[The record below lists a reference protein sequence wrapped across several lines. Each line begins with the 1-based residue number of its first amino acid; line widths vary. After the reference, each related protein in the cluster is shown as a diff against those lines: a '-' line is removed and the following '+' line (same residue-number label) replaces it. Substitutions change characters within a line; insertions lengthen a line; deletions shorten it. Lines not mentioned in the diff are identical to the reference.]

1 VTAYLAL
8 PTDRLSHELLHRDLI
23 TAGKHIDDIKTEVVT
38 GIRVARSWIPYSNN
52 DIHRYSPKLLHLKSN
67 PARRSVRRLALSLKR
82 LETMPQ
88 HKPS

>member
-1 VTAYLAL
+1 L

-38 GIRVARSWIPYSNN
+38 GMRVTRPWIPYSNN

-67 PARRSVRRLALSLKR
+67 PARRSARRLTLSAKR
-82 LETMPQ
+82 LAALPQ
-88 HKPS
+88 HKLS